1 MAEEF
6 NFEQALAR
14 ALDEK
19 AAWVNSKVMPV
30 ILDNYRIL
38 YSAANNVMGSLLQK
52 GLIAADPYKLEKKFS
67 DVTVPEEG
75 EFTEF
80 EQRKVLGER
89 LSDYE
94 RVLDFL
100 CNSFKFSTQN
110 LVLPRIKK
118 LVALNNCF
126 QWGGLVITSKQPNTR
141 GLASLVNAVRRGGDS
156 MTIISV
162 NGAITSAAKSI
173 VEINGA
179 LKQTSDLQR
188 EMYKMKVRKTVVT
201 HASFSWAKGDS
212 IPETVQKIKQLFPP
226 TMGRLPFYPELVE
239 ELVLESIAPGAIQ
252 RQQAL
257 LERLKI
263 VQETEEKKRVQIN
276 TKALIM
282 EAVRNL
288 AGLAPQLEL
297 AITKLRENNFLLQ
310 SQYNTPWEKFKR
322 AFRKAFGLKPPV
334 IEYSIPIMDAM
345 TKTTKNEKIEFSKS
359 IFDIIK
365 RMHFYNSLASR
376 ESLAYQK
383 IESQTE
389 PEIYS
394 FLTKQLSECQQM
406 LTLLMAYDKFFKSE
420 VQSPNKSKVKG
431 LSMETTAIKNTM
443 VKTNQ
448 RKAEYAA
455 YVEEQQQMKRLGILD
470 ED

>member
-19 AAWVNSKVMPV
+19 AAWVNSEVTPV

-38 YSAANNVMGSLLQK
+38 YSAANNVMDSLLQK

-67 DVTVPEEG
+67 DVTIPEEG

-94 RVLDFL
+94 RILDFL

-118 LVALNNCF
+118 LIALNNCF
-126 QWGGLVITSKQPNTR
+126 QWGGLVVTSKQPNTR
-141 GLASLVNAVRRGGDS
+141 GLATLVNAVRRGSDS

-162 NGAITSAAKSI
+162 NGAITAAAKAI

-188 EMYKMKVRKTVVT
+188 EMYKMKVRKTVIP

-212 IPETVQKIKQLFPP
+212 VPGTVQKIRQLFPS

-239 ELVLESIAPGAIQ
+239 ELVLESIAPDAIQ
-252 RQQAL
+252 RQQSL

-263 VQETEEKKRVQIN
+263 VQEAKEKKKVQID
-276 TKALIM
+276 TKGLIM
-282 EAVRNL
+282 DAVRNL
-288 AGLAPQLEL
+288 ASMVPQLEL
-297 AITKLRENNFLLQ
+297 VVTKLRENNFLLQ

-334 IEYSIPIMDAM
+334 IEYTISVTDAI
-345 TKTTKNEKIEFSKS
+345 TKTTKNEKVDFSRS
-359 IFDIIK
+359 VSDIIK
-365 RMHFYNSLASR
+365 RMNFYSSLASR

-383 IESQTE
+383 IEAQVE

-406 LTLLMAYDKFFKSE
+406 LTLLMAYDKFFKNE
-420 VQSPNKSKVKG
+420 IQSPNKSKVKG

-448 RKAEYAA
+448 RKAEYAV
-455 YVEEQQQMKRLGILD
+455 YVEEQQQMKKLGIFD

>member
-6 NFEQALAR
+6 NFEQTLAR

-19 AAWVNSKVMPV
+19 TAWFNSKVEPV

-38 YSAANNVMGSLLQK
+38 YSSANNVMGSLLQK
-52 GLIAADPYKLEKKFS
+52 GLIASDPYKMEKKFS
-67 DVTVPEEG
+67 DVVIPEEG

-80 EQRKVLGER
+80 ESRKVLGER

-118 LVALNNCF
+118 LIALNNCF
-126 QWGGLVITSKQPNTR
+126 QWGGLVVTSEQPNTR
-141 GLASLVNAVRRGGDS
+141 GLAALVNAVRRGGDS
-156 MTIISV
+156 MTIISI
-162 NGAITSAAKSI
+162 NGAITAASRAI

-188 EMYKMKVRKTVVT
+188 EMYKMKVRKTVVA
-201 HASFSWAKGDS
+201 HPSFSWAKGDS
-212 IPETVQKIKQLFPP
+212 IPETVQKIKQLFPS
-226 TMGRLPFYPELVE
+226 TVGRLPFYSELVE
-239 ELVLESIAPGAIQ
+239 ELVMESIAPDAVQ

-257 LERLKI
+257 LNRLKV
-263 VQETEEKKRVQIN
+263 VQETDEKKKVQVN

-282 EAVRNL
+282 DAVRSL
-288 AGLAPQLEL
+288 AGLSPQLEL
-297 AITKLRENNFLLQ
+297 VIHKLRENNFLLQ

-322 AFRKAFGLKPPV
+322 VFRKAFGLRPPV
-334 IEYSIPIMDAM
+334 VEYSIPITDA
-345 TKTTKNEKIEFSKS
+345 TTKATRNETIDFSKS
-359 IFDIIK
+359 VSDIIK
-365 RMHFYNSLASR
+365 QMGFYNALANKDSPI
-376 ESLAYQK
+376 YQK
-383 IESQTE
+383 IEAQGE

-394 FLTKQLSECQQM
+394 FLTKQLSECQQT
-406 LTLLMAYDKFFKSE
+406 LTLLLAYDKFFKNE

-431 LSMETTAIKNTM
+431 LTMETTAIKNTM

-470 ED
+470 EA